1 MVARDA
7 HNVTGLS
14 SNLGGSTKLTKG
26 HNVSGGELLFLII
39 VILFFIGMINGVIKC
54 FIRQPVVAVLLLLF
68 FLPGLLFWAFIEI
81 FTDDVK

>member
-1 MVARDA
+1 M
-7 HNVTGLS
+7 
-14 SNLGGSTKLTKG
+14 KG
-26 HNVSGGELLFLII
+26 YNVSGVGDLLIL
-39 VILFFIGMINGVIKC
+39 VILVLILIGLINGVIKC